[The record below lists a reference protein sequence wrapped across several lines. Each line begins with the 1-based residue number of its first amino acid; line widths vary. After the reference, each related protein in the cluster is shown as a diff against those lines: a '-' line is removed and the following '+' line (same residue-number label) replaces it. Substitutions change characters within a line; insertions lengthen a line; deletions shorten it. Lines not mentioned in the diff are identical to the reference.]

1 MEAVLIPGWSPLPG
15 EPRGDSPSPSPQSSV
30 STVEKKRLLDP
41 ALFLLPDCLP
51 VPPPDSPP
59 SPSDFRSNKKSNF
72 IPPTLMEHL
81 PTAKSDSYQKLRDE
95 WDFSTEVAESAKEAQ
110 EQNHGKPYKSCV
122 LDTAPCILSATLQV
136 SAADSHF
143 QTRWKQELEQLIQG
157 PVRTGGGSGI

>member
-1 MEAVLIPGWSPLPG
+1 
-15 EPRGDSPSPSPQSSV
+15 
-30 STVEKKRLLDP
+30 
-41 ALFLLPDCLP
+41 
-51 VPPPDSPP
+51 
-59 SPSDFRSNKKSNF
+59 
-72 IPPTLMEHL
+72 MEHL

-110 EQNHGKPYKSCV
+110 EQNDGKPYKSCV